1 MGGAFFALVGRPA
14 DRRASFQCDNYLHW
28 MCVARSVLRVMKA
41 ILGVYSELLMGKTC
55 DASQ

>member
-14 DRRASFQCDNYLHW
+14 DRRASFNVITIYIVCS
-28 MCVARSVLRVMKA
+28 RSVLRLMKA